1 MAILDSSPGLNGRA
15 PGARRGGTGRG
26 SRGSVLNRDELAAA
40 LDQSRPQ
47 VIAEKRRA
55 FPTLTWQDLED
66 LYSDASVDALRREF
80 VDADAL
86 RAYLRQYLHNR
97 AITLKRSPRVSRVV
111 GTLTELHADVGPGPY
126 EQAVEHE
133 WIALLQEFLA
143 EQTVR
148 DRNIVWMLA
157 SGQRPSQIARA
168 LDLTR
173 GEATN
178 DCKRLRSSLERFV
191 ALRTR
196 PAAICARR
204 REDVLSWQATGRM
217 PLALRWHLRW
227 HQACGLVELNARQ
240 AVQQALVPLV
250 PAAEQLR
257 HVGLLQRAYQG
268 IVTHRFTAA
277 GHDAMAR
284 VRRLSPA
291 GGGSAIAGAGAVKAA
306 ALIGATAVAFH
317 ALTAAPPT
325 HHGHAHHPARV
336 VARAASDTT
345 TDQPTV
351 PSASTTTTIP
361 PPVSISAST
370 SATAPESTNPTPA
383 ASTTTTVATTAAPDA
398 AASTPPATADSGSP
412 DPGNASASAA
422 AADSSSAN
430 ESASSAAPAPTQDA
444 DAPSSP
450 TGASGSGSP
459 TRRENGVQG
468 TSSSLGGGGTPP

>member
-1 MAILDSSPGLNGRA
+1 
-15 PGARRGGTGRG
+15 
-26 SRGSVLNRDELAAA
+26 VLTRDELAAV
-40 LDQSRPQ
+40 LDQSRAQ

-55 FPTLTWQDLED
+55 FPTLTWQDFED

-97 AITLKRSPRVSRVV
+97 AITLKRSPRVSRTV
-111 GTLTELHADVGPGPY
+111 GSLTELHADAGPGPY
-126 EQAVEHE
+126 EQVVEHE

-157 SGQRPSQIARA
+157 SGQRPSQIAHT
-168 LDLTR
+168 LGLSR

-257 HVGLLQRAYQG
+257 HVGLLQRVYQG
-268 IVTHRFTAA
+268 IATHRFTAA

-284 VRRLSPA
+284 VRRFSPA
-291 GGGSAIAGAGAVKAA
+291 GGGSAVAGAGAVKAV
-306 ALIGATAVAFH
+306 ALIGASAVAFH
-317 ALTAAPPT
+317 ALTAAPPS
-325 HHGHAHHPARV
+325 HHGHAHHRARV
-336 VARAASDTT
+336 VARAAGDTT

-351 PSASTTTTIP
+351 PSTPTTAAIP
-361 PPVSISAST
+361 PPESVSTST
-370 SATAPESTNPTPA
+370 SATAPTESTSSTPA

-398 AASTPPATADSGSP
+398 AASTPPASADSGSA
-412 DPGNASASAA
+412 DPGNATASAA

-430 ESASSAAPAPTQDA
+430 ESTASAAPAPRQDA
-444 DAPSSP
+444 DAASSP
-450 TGASGSGSP
+450 TGASGSGNP